1 MIYFKLGEMKVGE
14 KMSELDF
21 ERKHAEDLQ
30 RLRGFRL
37 LDDDFMSKVFE
48 DKECV
53 QLLLQVILGKKDLRV
68 QKVHAQYDVKNLQ
81 GRSIRLDIVAVDKN
95 GQVHNV
101 EIQRS
106 DKGANVKRARYNSSL
121 LDANVTEPGDDF
133 KDLAETYVIFIT
145 ENDVLEAGL
154 PIYHIDRTIL
164 ETGRAF
170 EDESHIIYVNSQIKD
185 ETELGRLMHD
195 FSCTDAKNMYYKI
208 LADRVRYFKE
218 DEKGV
223 ENMCRALEEMR
234 EQERLETK
242 YEFVNSLWE
251 DGIRDLE
258 RIAKLTKLTLDNVKE
273 ALKMKTA

>member
-1 MIYFKLGEMKVGE
+1 M
-14 KMSELDF
+14 
-21 ERKHAEDLQ
+21 
-30 RLRGFRL
+30 
-37 LDDDFMSKVFE
+37 
-48 DKECV
+48 
-53 QLLLQVILGKKDLRV
+53 
-68 QKVHAQYDVKNLQ
+68 
-81 GRSIRLDIVAVDKN
+81 
-95 GQVHNV
+95 
-101 EIQRS
+101 
-106 DKGANVKRARYNSSL
+106 
-121 LDANVTEPGDDF
+121 TEPGDDF

-145 ENDVLEAGL
+145 ENDVFEAGL